1 MRKKNKISKV
11 MFLLML
17 IASML
22 GICCVSAGAATVPY
36 RTVQQSQVPVK
47 VGNSYVWQ
55 QGYQTINI
63 KKSKNSSIKSVRGK
77 YEKINGITNGSTI
90 YYGSLP
96 TEGNGNLLLGKYSIA
111 TGKHTAYK
119 MLEGWG
125 GICGYYSNKIYYY
138 MENSS
143 TSSTKYKFYSFDT
156 KTKKTSLISE
166 DFRGSFC
173 YGEYVLGTG
182 RSFDILKAYNM
193 KTKKFTTLSSKNAG
207 GFSDRAYGGYYYYPK
222 YIAKASGNM
231 NKYKI
236 YKFNLKTGKSAPVS
250 KTFTASSVYEVT
262 CVEASYCKD
271 NNYQKLYYLK
281 Y

>member
-11 MFLLML
+11 LVLLML

-22 GICCVSAGAATVPY
+22 GTCCVSAGAATVPY
-36 RTVQQSQVPVK
+36 RTVQRSDVPVK
-47 VGNSYVWQ
+47 VGNSYVWLEYW
-55 QGYQTINI
+55 GINM
-63 KKSKNSSIKSVRGK
+63 KKSKNSSPVAVASSDGRVQ
-77 YEKINGITNGSTI
+77 GITNGSTI
-90 YYGSLP
+90 YYGSSP
-96 TEGNGNLLLGKYSIA
+96 SEGTGTLLLGKYSIA

-119 MLEGWG
+119 TLKG
-125 GICGYYSNKIYYY
+125 GGAICGYYNNKIYYY
-138 MENSS
+138 MGDNS
-143 TSSTKYKFYSFDT
+143 TSSIEKFYSFDT
-156 KTKKTSLISE
+156 KTKKTSLISK
-166 DFRGSFC
+166 DFWGSFC
-173 YGEYVLGTG
+173 YGEYIFGAG
-182 RSFDILKAYNM
+182 GNSHILKAYNM